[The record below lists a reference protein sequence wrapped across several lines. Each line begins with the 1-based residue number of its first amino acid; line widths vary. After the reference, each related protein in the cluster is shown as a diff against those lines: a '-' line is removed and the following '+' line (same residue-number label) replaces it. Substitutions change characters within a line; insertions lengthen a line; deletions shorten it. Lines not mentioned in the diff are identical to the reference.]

1 MKETTK
7 ILRRKKREW
16 IKHLLRKAESDRT
29 ANNAKEFYRSVRFF
43 KKGFTPLSYG
53 IKDKNGHIVVNNEE
67 GLMVWREY
75 LKELLNGDLGNFIEG
90 SHHQQFQNVQPK
102 DEKPSLE
109 EVKKAIQY
117 LKNNKAPGEDGIA
130 AEVIK
135 AEGDILALQ
144 IHELI
149 LKVWA
154 EETIPSEWSEALVI
168 PIYKKGDKKLC
179 SNYRGISLLNVT
191 YKILSKLISKRLE
204 AYTESIIGELQAG
217 FIKGKSTTDQ
227 VFIIK

>member
-75 LKELLNGDLGNFIEG
+75 LKELLNGDLGNFIERR
-90 SHHQQFQNVQPK
+90 HHQQF
-102 DEKPSLE
+102 
-109 EVKKAIQY
+109 
-117 LKNNKAPGEDGIA
+117 
-130 AEVIK
+130 
-135 AEGDILALQ
+135 
-144 IHELI
+144 
-149 LKVWA
+149 
-154 EETIPSEWSEALVI
+154 
-168 PIYKKGDKKLC
+168 
-179 SNYRGISLLNVT
+179 
-191 YKILSKLISKRLE
+191 
-204 AYTESIIGELQAG
+204 
-217 FIKGKSTTDQ
+217 
-227 VFIIK
+227 

>member
-1 MKETTK
+1 M
-7 ILRRKKREW
+7 
-16 IKHLLRKAESDRT
+16 
-29 ANNAKEFYRSVRFF
+29 
-43 KKGFTPLSYG
+43 
-53 IKDKNGHIVVNNEE
+53 
-67 GLMVWREY
+67 
-75 LKELLNGDLGNFIEG
+75 
-90 SHHQQFQNVQPK
+90 
-102 DEKPSLE
+102 
-109 EVKKAIQY
+109 
-117 LKNNKAPGEDGIA
+117 KNNKAPGEDGIA

-204 AYTESIIGELQAG
+204 AYTQSIIGELQAG